1 MSENKTEPNENSS
14 EQVSPEEALERMRS
28 FAGRKEK
35 FVAAIK
41 ESTDRDI
48 PAAERQE

>member
-1 MSENKTEPNENSS
+1 
-14 EQVSPEEALERMRS
+14 VSPEEALERMRS
-28 FAGRKEK
+28 FVERKEK

-48 PAAERQE
+48 SAAERQK